1 MKKYIVTAEELRT
14 YQVEV
19 EAESEDDAIY
29 EAEQIVDETNHYD
42 TDWQYNV
49 EATGE

>member
-29 EAEQIVDETNHYD
+29 EAEQIVPEADCYD
-42 TDWQYNV
+42 TDWQFSV
-49 EATGE
+49 EESE